1 MKHATANAAEL
12 RKVLG
17 MIGTKIARKGDVV
30 AWYRTDYGLAVKVR
44 APGGAD
50 IIAGEPRT
58 IDAIE
63 AGLSPSKWSRA
74 QQTDALL
81 DAKAEPVHAYQAA
94 EADDGTGTPAPR
106 QEPLPVVAQLGLAA
120 GGLLES
126 LAWCVKATATDEARP
141 VMQAVHVQ
149 MVGGAARLVAADNY
163 RLHIAGGDPRQKAEH
178 SAGLPRKLAQYLA
191 ARGESVLLDYHAMQD
206 GRPHGATLR
215 SLGLIVRIP
224 DAPSFPPFESIIP
237 KQEEAT
243 AKASIGVSS
252 AVAATKEAAKEA
264 TLAEALEGGRVSSTT
279 ILTLAAGARG
289 VLVASSKQE
298 PRRVDSTH
306 GTGGEAAAVN
316 ADYLREALEGMRET
330 ASLYLA
336 GEQRPLV
343 LQDYDRTAIVM
354 PIRSKEESMNERMQ
368 KLRDLV
374 GQEDGAAK
382 LRALVCGKCG
392 EPVEKMAAPLPGE
405 PDQARGV
412 CSTHGEGV
420 AVPVHRDA
428 VAATA

>member
-1 MKHATANAAEL
+1 MKKHATANAAEL

-17 MIGTKIARKGDVV
+17 MIGTKNARKGDIV
-30 AWYRTDYGLAVKVR
+30 AWYRTDHGLAVKVR

-63 AGLSPSKWSRA
+63 AGLSPSRWSRA

-94 EADDGTGTPAPR
+94 EADDGTGTPAPHK
-106 QEPLPVVAQLGLAA
+106 EPLPVVAQLGLA
-120 GGLLES
+120 GNMLDG

-163 RLHIAGGDPRQKAEH
+163 RLHIVGGDPRQGARH
-178 SAGLPRKLAQYLA
+178 SSVGLPRRLAQYLA
-191 ARGESVLLDYHAMQD
+191 ARRESARLDYHAMQD
-206 GRPHGATLR
+206 GRPNGATLR

-224 DAPSFPPFESIIP
+224 DGASFPNFESIIP
-237 KQEEAT
+237 NQEEAT
-243 AKASIGVSS
+243 AKASIGASS
-252 AVAATKEAAKEA
+252 AVAATKEATKEA
-264 TLAEALEGGRVSSTT
+264 ALAEALQGGRVDGTR
-279 ILTLAAGARG
+279 ILTIAAGARG
-289 VLVASSKQE
+289 VLVSSSNQE
-298 PRRVDSTH
+298 PRRVDSSY

-316 ADYLREALEGMRET
+316 ADYLLEALEGMRDT
-330 ASLYLA
+330 ASLYLT

-354 PIRSKEESMNERMQ
+354 PIRAAKAEGITEKMQ
-368 KLRDLV
+368 QLRDLV
-374 GQEDGAAK
+374 GQAN
-382 LRALVCGKCG
+382 
-392 EPVEKMAAPLPGE
+392 
-405 PDQARGV
+405 
-412 CSTHGEGV
+412 
-420 AVPVHRDA
+420 A

>member
-1 MKHATANAAEL
+1 MKKHATENAAEL

-17 MIGTKIARKGDVV
+17 MIGTKTARKGDIV
-30 AWYRTDYGLAVKVR
+30 AWYRTEHGLAVGVR
-44 APGGAD
+44 APGGVD

-58 IDAIE
+58 IDAVE

-106 QEPLPVVAQLGLAA
+106 KEPAPVVAQLGLVRST
-120 GGLLES
+120 LEG

-163 RLHIAGGDPRQKAEH
+163 RLHITGGNPRPKATQ
-178 SAGLPRKLAQYLA
+178 SVGLPRRLAQYLA
-191 ARGESVLLDYHAMQD
+191 ARGEAARLDYHAMQD
-206 GRPHGATLR
+206 GRPNGATLR

-224 DAPSFPPFESIIP
+224 EGTPFPNFESIIP
-237 KQEEAT
+237 QQEEAT
-243 AKASIGVSS
+243 AKASIEASS
-252 AVAATKEAAKEA
+252 AVAATKEATKEA
-264 TLAEALEGGRVSSTT
+264 ALAEALHGGRVSSAT

-289 VLVASSKQE
+289 VMVASSNQE
-298 PRRVDSTH
+298 PRRVESSH

-316 ADYLREALEGMRET
+316 ADYLLEALEGMRDT
-330 ASLYLA
+330 ASLYLT
-336 GEQRPLV
+336 GHERPLI
-343 LQDYDRTAIVM
+343 LQDYDRTAVVM
-354 PIRSKEESMNERMQ
+354 PIRAAKAEGLTEKMQ
-368 KLRDLV
+368 QLRDLV
-374 GQEDGAAK
+374 GQA
-382 LRALVCGKCG
+382 
-392 EPVEKMAAPLPGE
+392 
-405 PDQARGV
+405 
-412 CSTHGEGV
+412 H
-420 AVPVHRDA
+420 A

>member
-1 MKHATANAAEL
+1 MKQHATANAAEL

-17 MIGTKIARKGDVV
+17 MIGTKTARKGDVV
-30 AWYRTDYGLAVKVR
+30 AWYRTEHGLAVKVR

-94 EADDGTGTPAPR
+94 EADDGTGTPAPH
-106 QEPLPVVAQLGLAA
+106 QEPAPVVAQLGLVRSTLD
-120 GGLLES
+120 G

-149 MVGGAARLVAADNY
+149 MVGGSARLVAADNY
-163 RLHIAGGDPRQKAEH
+163 RLHIAGGDPRPKAEH
-178 SAGLPRKLAQYLA
+178 SIGLPRRLAQYLA
-191 ARGESVLLDYHAMQD
+191 ARGESVRLDYHAMQD
-206 GRPHGATLR
+206 GRPNGATLR

-224 DAPSFPPFESIIP
+224 DGTSFPPFESIIP

-243 AKASIGVSS
+243 AKASIGASS

-279 ILTLAAGARG
+279 ILTLAAGAHG
-289 VLVASSKQE
+289 VLVAGSKQE
-298 PRRVDSTH
+298 PRRVDSSY

-316 ADYLREALEGMRET
+316 ADYLREALEGMREK

-343 LQDYDRTAIVM
+343 LQDYDRTAVVM
-354 PIRSKEESMNERMQ
+354 PIRSKEESVSERMQ

-374 GQEDGAAK
+374 GQAQ
-382 LRALVCGKCG
+382 
-392 EPVEKMAAPLPGE
+392 P
-405 PDQARGV
+405 
-412 CSTHGEGV
+412 
-420 AVPVHRDA
+420 

>member
-17 MIGTKIARKGDVV
+17 MIGTKTARKGDVL
-30 AWYRTDYGLAVKVR
+30 AWYRTDHGLAVKVR

-106 QEPLPVVAQLGLAA
+106 QEPLPVVAQLGLVRSTLD
-120 GGLLES
+120 G

-149 MVGGAARLVAADNY
+149 MVGGSARLVAADNY
-163 RLHIAGGDPRQKAEH
+163 RLHIAGGDPRPKAEH

-191 ARGESVLLDYHAMQD
+191 ARGESVRLDYHAMQD
-206 GRPHGATLR
+206 GRPYGATLR

-224 DAPSFPPFESIIP
+224 EGTPFPPFESIIP

-243 AKASIGVSS
+243 AKASIGASS

-279 ILTLAAGARG
+279 ILTLAAGAHG

-298 PRRVDSTH
+298 PRRVDSSY

-316 ADYLREALEGMRET
+316 AEYLLEALEGMRET

-343 LQDYDRTAIVM
+343 LQDYDRTAVVM
-354 PIRSKEESMNERMQ
+354 PIR
-368 KLRDLV
+368 
-374 GQEDGAAK
+374 AAK
-382 LRALVCGKCG
+382 AEGLTEKMQELRALVG
-392 EPVEKMAAPLPGE
+392 
-405 PDQARGV
+405 QAQ
-412 CSTHGEGV
+412 
-420 AVPVHRDA
+420 P

>member
-17 MIGTKIARKGDVV
+17 MIGTKNARKGDVV
-30 AWYRTDYGLAVKVR
+30 AWYRTDHGLAVKVR

-63 AGLSPSKWSRA
+63 AGLSPSRWSRA

-94 EADDGTGTPAPR
+94 EADDGTATPAPH
-106 QEPLPVVAQLGLAA
+106 QEPAPVVAQLGLVRSTLD
-120 GGLLES
+120 G

-149 MVGGAARLVAADNY
+149 MVGGSARLVAADNY
-163 RLHIAGGDPRQKAEH
+163 RLHIAGGDPRPKAEH
-178 SAGLPRKLAQYLA
+178 SIGLPRRLAQYLA
-191 ARGESVLLDYHAMQD
+191 ARGESVRLDYHAMQD
-206 GRPHGATLR
+206 GRPNGATLR

-224 DAPSFPPFESIIP
+224 DGTSFPPFESIIP

-243 AKASIGVSS
+243 AKASIGASS

-264 TLAEALEGGRVSSTT
+264 TLAEALEGGRVSGVV
-279 ILTLAAGARG
+279 ILTLAAGAHG

-316 ADYLREALEGMRET
+316 AEYLLEALEGMREE

-343 LQDYDRTAIVM
+343 LQDYDRTAVVM
-354 PIRSKEESMNERMQ
+354 PIR
-368 KLRDLV
+368 
-374 GQEDGAAK
+374 AAK
-382 LRALVCGKCG
+382 AEGTEKMQELRALVG
-392 EPVEKMAAPLPGE
+392 
-405 PDQARGV
+405 QAQ
-412 CSTHGEGV
+412 
-420 AVPVHRDA
+420 P